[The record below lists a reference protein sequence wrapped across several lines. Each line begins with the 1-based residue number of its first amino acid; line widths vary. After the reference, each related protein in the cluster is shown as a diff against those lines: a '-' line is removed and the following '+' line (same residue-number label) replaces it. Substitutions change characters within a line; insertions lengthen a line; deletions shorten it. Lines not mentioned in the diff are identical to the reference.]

1 MENRLILIF
10 SEERF
15 QRLVEKFQESYQGIQ
30 AQFICRA
37 PGRVNLI
44 GKSH

>member
-1 MENRLILIF
+1 MRFECCF

-15 QRLVEKFQESYQGIQ
+15 KQLVEKFKSIYKDTQP
-30 AQFICRA
+30 QFICRA

-44 GKSH
+44 GIC